1 MLFTGMMDKSTR
13 GPDGLI
19 MDTKSKHNKVTT
31 YDRVPT
37 IFSMYRIFLILV
49 TSIVVY
55 RKLL

>member
-1 MLFTGMMDKSTR
+1 MMDKSTR